1 MSLNWQWDDRMGE
14 CFYDE
19 EHQSAEHPFVC
30 NLYRGNAQIIA
41 VNEYPNGTYSLAWFS
56 DDKQHLRNMLGLTK
70 GYENVFKTFGIQ
82 KMRLNTRYKEVPTI
96 VSDFA
101 KAKLPITIEL
111 YYEEESKQW
120 RTKSLLVSAQ
130 SVVSR

>member
-1 MSLNWQWDDRMGE
+1 MSLNWEWTDKMGE
-14 CFYDE
+14 CIYNE
-19 EHQSAEHPFVC
+19 EHQPAGSFVC

-56 DDKQHLRNMLGLTK
+56 SDKQHLRNMLGLTK

-111 YYEEESKQW
+111 YYEEAEK
-120 RTKSLLVSAQ
+120 
-130 SVVSR
+130 